1 MTLEELKKQTLEL
14 QKKIAEGQEDMEKYS
29 RILEQQEQQEKIKRE
44 ERLRNKAKVSPE
56 GMTEKDS
63 VKN

>member
-1 MTLEELKKQTLEL
+1 
-14 QKKIAEGQEDMEKYS
+14 MEKYS

-63 VKN
+63 VNMYVILTNEQKLGRLYRD